1 MALQPDFDIFDPQAQ
16 PPDPAWFWSTANHRW
31 RLPPA
36 PFRWDRFALHI
47 PAGILVAAVAL
58 AQAVAGL
65 LIGIWLGAPLPAAI
79 VGAILALGWLLTSV
93 HLFLRYEETE
103 SGFIWDGAY
112 PDIAGFFT
120 GLLATGGISGSICI
134 TLLLEVL

>member
-1 MALQPDFDIFDPQAQ
+1 MSLQPDFDIFDPQAQ
-16 PPDPAWFWSTANHRW
+16 PPDDAWFWSTANHRW

-47 PAGILVAAVAL
+47 PAGVLVAVIA
-58 AQAVAGL
+58 
-65 LIGIWLGAPLPAAI
+65 
-79 VGAILALGWLLTSV
+79 LALGWGIWEVTQVGVAGAIVCMAWLLTGT

-120 GLLATGGISGSICI
+120 GLLTTGAAVPAAVYLGLGG
-134 TLLLEVL
+134 L